1 MAQKRQFSQASLSD
15 LSMLDTITEVCS
27 YLPRQ
32 ICISNKIS
40 TNFVDRHFSSNS
52 NVVLF

>member
-27 YLPRQ
+27 YLPCQ
-32 ICISNKIS
+32 ICISNKIFG
-40 TNFVDRHFSSNS
+40 NFVDRHFSSNG
-52 NVVLF
+52 NVAPF